1 VTATWR
7 HEAGRKA
14 VHLSMAALPAWI
26 YWVPPPW
33 TARGPVLAFLG
44 ILAIDVLRLRSAPIG
59 RFLAPLI
66 DAYLR
71 PDERRGLIRVHWMTG
86 AAALLA
92 CVAPPAIAA
101 VAVAD
106 VVFGDAAAA
115 LVGRRYG
122 RHRVGRKSIE
132 GSVACWCT
140 CFAVAALAFP
150 GQPGAAAG
158 SALVATLVEA
168 LPLPV
173 DDNWTMPLAAAGAL
187 ALLL

>member
-1 VTATWR
+1 MTATWR
-7 HEAGRKA
+7 QEAGRKS

-26 YWVPPPW
+26 YWAPPPW
-33 TARGPVLAFLG
+33 TVRGPVLAFLV
-44 ILAIDVLRLRSAPIG
+44 ILAIDVLRLGSARAGGFFAPRIG
-59 RFLAPLI
+59 
-66 DAYLR
+66 AYLR
-71 PDERRGLIRVHWMTG
+71 PDEQHGLIRVHALTA

-92 CVAPPAIAA
+92 WVAPPAIAA

-115 LVGRRYG
+115 LVGRRFG
-122 RHRVGRKSIE
+122 RHRMGRKSVE
-132 GSVACWCT
+132 GSAACFCT

-150 GQPGAAAG
+150 ERLGAAAG
-158 SALVATLVEA
+158 SALVAAVVEA